1 MKRQIRSSVAIALVS
16 IGTLGVG
23 RSALAQATVVS
34 LPASEDTTLY
44 AENVALSNGRGPTMF
59 AGSTAS
65 GAIRRLLIRF
75 DVTGAIPAHAKIQSA
90 KIRLRMTKT
99 NAGATAQSLF
109 AVTAPWG
116 EETSNAG
123 DPGGGGTPATAGD
136 ATWRFSSFN
145 TTSWASLGGDFLAA
159 ASASTT
165 VTAIG
170 DYSWSSAR
178 LAADVQS
185 WIDAGSNN
193 GWELIGNE
201 SALFTSKQCASR
213 ESLTPA
219 ARPALEVAYLCGTDF
234 DRDGFTTGDDFDA
247 FVAAFEFG
255 GLGSDFD
262 GDGFVTGD
270 DFDAYVVSFELG
282 C

>member
-1 MKRQIRSSVAIALVS
+1 M
-16 IGTLGVG
+16 
-23 RSALAQATVVS
+23 
-34 LPASEDTTLY
+34 
-44 AENVALSNGRGPTMF
+44 
-59 AGSTAS
+59 
-65 GAIRRLLIRF
+65 
-75 DVTGAIPAHAKIQSA
+75 
-90 KIRLRMTKT
+90 
-99 NAGATAQSLF
+99 
-109 AVTAPWG
+109 
-116 EETSNAG
+116 
-123 DPGGGGTPATAGD
+123 
-136 ATWRFSSFN
+136 
-145 TTSWASLGGDFLAA
+145 
-159 ASASTT
+159 
-165 VTAIG
+165 TAIG